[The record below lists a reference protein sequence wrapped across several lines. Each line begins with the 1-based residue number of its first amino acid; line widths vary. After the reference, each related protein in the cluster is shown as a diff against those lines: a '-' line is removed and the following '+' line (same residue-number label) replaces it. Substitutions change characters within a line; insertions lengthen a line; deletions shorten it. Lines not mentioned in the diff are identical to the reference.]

1 MTYQYLV
8 FLLDDQ
14 RYALH
19 LSAIDRVV
27 RMVHIT
33 PISSAPDI
41 LLGIVNLEGLVIP
54 VMDVRQRFNLPEREN
69 SLSDRLIFARTQR
82 RSVAL
87 IADTVTGVIECS
99 EHSLISA
106 ERILPEL
113 AHVEGV
119 IKFED
124 GMILIHNL
132 DKFLSLERSKFPPRL
147 DDKRVFQPVAV
158 SEELTGVDE
167 HMIPYPTS
175 QAQARRQKHVAGD
188 HPSFLSGSTGP
199 SHFQVAC

>member
-33 PISSAPDI
+33 PVSSTPDI
-41 LLGIVNLEGLVIP
+41 LLGIVNLQGVVIP
-54 VMDVRQRFNLPEREN
+54 VMDVRQRFNLPEREI
-69 SLSDRLIFARTQR
+69 SLSDRLIFACTHR

-124 GMILIHNL
+124 GLILIHNL
-132 DKFLSLERSKFPPRL
+132 DKFLSLEEEAAL
-147 DDKRVFQPVAV
+147 DLVVAA
-158 SEELTGVDE
+158 T
-167 HMIPYPTS
+167 
-175 QAQARRQKHVAGD
+175 
-188 HPSFLSGSTGP
+188 
-199 SHFQVAC
+199 

>member
-1 MTYQYLV
+1 MTNQYLV

-33 PISSAPDI
+33 PVSSVPDI
-41 LLGIVNLEGLVIP
+41 LLGIVNLEGVVIP
-54 VMDVRQRFNLPEREN
+54 VMDVRQRFNLPEREI
-69 SLSDRLIFARTQR
+69 SLSDRLIFARTKR

-87 IADTVTGVIECS
+87 IADTVSGVIECS
-99 EHSLISA
+99 EYSLISA

-124 GMILIHNL
+124 GLILIHNL
-132 DKFLSLERSKFPPRL
+132 DKFLSLEEEAAVDL
-147 DDKRVFQPVAV
+147 AVAA
-158 SEELTGVDE
+158 T
-167 HMIPYPTS
+167 
-175 QAQARRQKHVAGD
+175 
-188 HPSFLSGSTGP
+188 
-199 SHFQVAC
+199 